1 MVMES
6 ILDSVKQA
14 IGGIEPEDTT
24 FDKDLT
30 MFTNGALMV
39 MTQLGVGPATGYS
52 ITSRENKWIEFIG
65 DRQDLEAVKTDV
77 ALRVRLVFDPPQ
89 NAFLVKAIEDQI
101 KEYDWRIAN
110 NITPTPTVTEGE
122 TSTISE

>member
-24 FDKDLT
+24 FDKDLI

-39 MTQLGVGPATGYS
+39 MTQLGVGVMLLAIRQSYS
-52 ITSRENKWIEFIG
+52 FI
-65 DRQDLEAVKTDV
+65 
-77 ALRVRLVFDPPQ
+77 
-89 NAFLVKAIEDQI
+89 
-101 KEYDWRIAN
+101 
-110 NITPTPTVTEGE
+110 
-122 TSTISE
+122 

>member
-39 MTQLGVGPATGYS
+39 MTQLGVGPAAGYS